1 MLKIDRQT
9 IIQQELAKNGSVLI
23 PALSEMLH
31 CSEETIRRDLREL
44 EASGRLTRTHGGA
57 YLMEKYDKSYP
68 TKLRK
73 VYYQDIKVRM
83 AKQAMQYIRDNDVLM
98 LDSSTTCLELARLL
112 VESKYNVTVISN
124 SLLICDLCS
133 EQLSSVNLVCLGGT
147 FRRRTSSF
155 TGYHT
160 TDILSGYHAD
170 KAFISCPKITP
181 EQGLSDN
188 QLEESKIR
196 EAMLTHAQE
205 RILLMDHTKFG
216 PSANVL
222 FGSLDLVDL
231 IITDEP
237 VSAQWEAVK
246 AKSHLRIL
254 TGMAASAWRQIRQKA
269 PVRPPA
275 PAGSRYTPAVWPQI
289 YARTPLGTL
298 PRGVFVRA
306 PRRPGLRGSPPWPS

>member
-23 PALSEMLH
+23 PTLSEMLH

-246 AKSHLRIL
+246 AKSHLRIEICRED
-254 TGMAASAWRQIRQKA
+254 GGRS
-269 PVRPPA
+269 
-275 PAGSRYTPAVWPQI
+275 G
-289 YARTPLGTL
+289 
-298 PRGVFVRA
+298 
-306 PRRPGLRGSPPWPS
+306 RRPL